1 MTTRSRTLLFGFLFT
16 LLWHQPIFAQND
28 TIPRKDDLLTLKAA
42 VHTGLETH
50 PSIVESRHRSQIAA
64 SLAKQARGDRYPWLE
79 ASVAESSGA
88 LRIVTTDGKAVHDQG
103 GHGFDPGG
111 ALPHHNQNMVTGGL
125 LLNQLISD
133 FGYTAHRIVASEA
146 EESASQKAIL
156 TTKAYV
162 VLNVQKAYLSCLL
175 QQHLVAIAA
184 ETVTRRTIIRD
195 QIRSLYRNQLKS
207 KVDLDLMQVEVA
219 NAELSLTRTRNDLN
233 QAFAELN
240 NAMGLKRSDRYRL
253 EQLPVAVGATPDIEP
268 LVSLALEHRP
278 ELLGG
283 RDRVVASQELL
294 EAAKALHFGSVTAVG
309 SVGITKYGTVH
320 DGGIPSDGV
329 APFWGVGATAKLPIF
344 TGFRIQNQIKEADSH
359 RGESESELQNIAN
372 EVVLQVIRAY
382 LTKITNAEQI
392 SLEQDRVTFAKEAL
406 MLAQERYRL
415 GLSPIVEVVRATTGL
430 FEAESRLKEA
440 QYIYKTSEAALA
452 YATGQ
457 DYQRF

>member
-1 MTTRSRTLLFGFLFT
+1 MRSLRLLLGFALIV
-16 LLWHQPIFAQND
+16 LWHAPVFAENAALLR
-28 TIPRKDDLLTLKAA
+28 PGDLLTLKTA
-42 VHTGLETH
+42 VRTGLETH
-50 PSIVESRHRSQIAA
+50 PSLAESRQRSQIAA
-64 SLAKQARGDRYPWLE
+64 AFAKQARGDRYPWLE
-79 ASVAESSGA
+79 ASIAESSGV
-88 LRIVTTDGKAVHDQG
+88 LRIVTTDGKAVHDRG

-125 LLNQLISD
+125 LLNQLITD

-146 EESASQKAIL
+146 AEAASEKAIF
-156 TTKAYV
+156 TDKAFV
-162 VLNVQKAYLSCLL
+162 ILGVQKAYLSCLL
-175 QQHLVAIAA
+175 QQHLVAIAE
-184 ETVTRRTIIRD
+184 ETVRRRKVIRD
-195 QIRSLYRNQLKS
+195 QIRSLYKNQLKS
-207 KVDLDLMQVEVA
+207 KVDLDLMQVEVS
-219 NAELSLTRTRNDLN
+219 NAELAVIRAKNDLN

-240 NAMGLKRSDRYRL
+240 NAMGLERSDRYRL
-253 EQLPVAVGATPDIEP
+253 EELPVTIGPTPDIEP
-268 LVSLALEHRP
+268 LVSLGLENRP

-283 RDRVVASQELL
+283 RDRIVASEELL
-294 EAAKALHFGSVTAVG
+294 RAAKALNFGSVTAVG
-309 SVGITKYGTVH
+309 SIGITKYGTVH

-359 RGESESELQNIAN
+359 KGETEAEIQSIAN

-382 LTKITNAEQI
+382 LAKTTNAEQI
-392 SLEQDRVTFAKEAL
+392 TLEQDRVAFAKEAL

-440 QYIYKTSEAALA
+440 QYIYKTSEAVLA

-457 DYQRF
+457 DYKRF